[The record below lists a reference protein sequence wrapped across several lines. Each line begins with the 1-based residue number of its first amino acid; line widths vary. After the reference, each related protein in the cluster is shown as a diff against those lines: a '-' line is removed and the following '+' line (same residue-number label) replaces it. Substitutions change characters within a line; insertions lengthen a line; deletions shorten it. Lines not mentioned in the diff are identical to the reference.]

1 MKSRLPIA
9 LAALLLAAVPAFAQ
23 TKIAIANPIKIL
35 NELAE
40 TKDINK
46 AMEGEQ
52 AGFKAQV
59 GEREQKLKEL
69 QAQRDQ
75 LKPDAPQW
83 ADLNKQLVQQ
93 RAEAQAW
100 AQTSQQEL
108 GRKFRDQAKRMNE
121 KITATV
127 KEVAKAKQID
137 LVLADQKPEVSDQ
150 QMDSMNPQQ
159 VMGLLFGKNV
169 LYGSEAI
176 DLTQET
182 IARLDATYKAK

>member
-9 LAALLLAAVPAFAQ
+9 LAALLLAAAPAWAEL
-23 TKIAIANPIKIL
+23 KIAIANPIKIL
-35 NELAE
+35 NELSE

-52 AGFKAQV
+52 AAFKAQA
-59 GEREQKLKEL
+59 GEREQKLKDV

-83 ADLNKQLVQQ
+83 ADLNKQLVQS

-108 GRKFRDQAKRMNE
+108 QRKFRDQAKRMNE
-121 KITATV
+121 KITATI
-127 KEVAKAKQID
+127 KEIATSKQID

-150 QMDSMNPQQ
+150 QMDQMNPQQ

-169 LYGSEAI
+169 LYGSESI

-182 IARLDATYKAK
+182 IAKLDATYKAK